1 MFPLT
6 AQDVPAGVRRVIPR
20 PVRRIAGRLAAH
32 GIARQVEQQLMVLAS
47 GREPIVAGPWL
58 GEVGFELLYW
68 VPFIRWFAARFGV
81 PPGRIVAVSRG
92 GSEPWYRGVADRY
105 LDVLQFMSADEFRRR
120 NQTRS
125 IEVGE
130 QKQVAIAAF
139 DDEVLAAVRDEIGSA
154 TVLHPEIMYR
164 LFAPYWWG
172 HQPLSWVRRFARF
185 ERMAP
190 PAIDLNLPPDY
201 IAVKFYFNDC
211 FTRTEATERFVD
223 RTIRRLGTE
232 APVISL
238 STGLSIDEHGPCE
251 PDVAAMRS
259 IQDRLSPANNLLVQS
274 AIVARARRFVGT
286 YGGFAYLAPFYGVPS
301 HGYYSDRDGF
311 SVRHLDLAQ
320 AVFATGDGAAP
331 LLHLARVEEAGI

>member
-1 MFPLT
+1 MKT
-6 AQDVPAGVRRVIPR
+6 TVRRVIPR

-32 GIARQVEQQLMVLAS
+32 GIARQVEQQLTALA
-47 GREPIVAGPWL
+47 GRRESIVAGPWL

-68 VPFIRWFAARFGV
+68 VPFVRWFAARFGV
-81 PPGRIVAVSRG
+81 SSERIVAVSRG

-139 DDEVLAAVRDEIGSA
+139 DNEVLAAVRGEIGSA
-154 TVLHPEIMYR
+154 TVLHPQIMYR

-185 ERMAP
+185 ERMVP
-190 PAIDLNLPPDY
+190 PALDLSLPPDY

-211 FTRTEATERFVD
+211 FTRTEATERFVN
-223 RTIRRLGTE
+223 RTIRRLATE

-251 PDVAAMRS
+251 PDVAAMGS
-259 IQDRLSPANNLLVQS
+259 IQNRMSPTNNLMVQS

-301 HGYYSDRDGF
+301 HGYFSEGGGF
-311 SVRHLDLAQ
+311 SVRHLELAR
-320 AVFATGDGAAP
+320 AVFGAEPGMP
-331 LLHLARVEEAGI
+331 LLTVEQT